1 MQKQIHLSWINAKIG
16 IWLWRKMLPFRAV
29 SSSQISFCV
38 HVYINAAQPYWGP
51 VIKVNNPSSFLGY
64 SQRTGRDQHFPGSYR
79 WHHKINS
86 SNQYVLGGG
95 GGAVHPGKKPEHG
108 GQASGTMGY
117 RQTRQDRPLGTLCR
131 KIPATSASSWTA
143 CARGFLLLLHQ
154 LVYLA
159 RMACWEETIYLPVQ
173 SVSLA
178 TWYSSFQNIKL
189 KNKC

>member
-95 GGAVHPGKKPEHG
+95 RGSASGKEAWAWRPSFRNNG
-108 GQASGTMGY
+108 IQTDQTGQAIGNTVQKNS
-117 RQTRQDRPLGTLCR
+117 RHLCQLLNCLCKGISTITPSAGLSCQNGMLR
-131 KIPATSASSWTA
+131 GDYLLASSISLS
-143 CARGFLLLLHQ
+143 G
-154 LVYLA
+154 YL
-159 RMACWEETIYLPVQ
+159 I
-173 SVSLA
+173 
-178 TWYSSFQNIKL
+178 
-189 KNKC
+189 

>member
-95 GGAVHPGKKPEHG
+95 A
-108 GQASGTMGY
+108 GQCIRERSLSMEAKLQEQWDT
-117 RQTRQDRPLGTLCR
+117 DRPDRTGHWEHCAEKFPPPL
-131 KIPATSASSWTA
+131 PAP
-143 CARGFLLLLHQ
+143 
-154 LVYLA
+154 
-159 RMACWEETIYLPVQ
+159 ELPVQ
-173 SVSLA
+173 GDFYYYSISWFILPEWHVERRLFTCQFNQSLWLLDIA
-178 TWYSSFQNIKL
+178 VFKT
-189 KNKC
+189 